1 MSDILYKK
9 VGKKYVPQSR
19 VFDFE
24 HAMPV
29 GSFMLVYAHTDGSK
43 QYEYEVTPDTSSFV
57 AAAMVARK
65 AIEDVIRDKS
75 EYKPDPVHVKKFTKK
90 QADIVIDFR
99 KAMREVGGNMP
110 TWWTQSS
117 SHEISKAAI
126 DAVRNYKP

>member
-29 GSFMLVYAHTDGSK
+29 GSFMLVYAYTDGGS
-43 QYEYEVTPDTSSFV
+43 QYEYAVTPDTASFV
-57 AAAMVARK
+57 AAAMVAQK

-75 EYKPDPVHVKKFTKK
+75 EYKPDPAHIKKFTKK